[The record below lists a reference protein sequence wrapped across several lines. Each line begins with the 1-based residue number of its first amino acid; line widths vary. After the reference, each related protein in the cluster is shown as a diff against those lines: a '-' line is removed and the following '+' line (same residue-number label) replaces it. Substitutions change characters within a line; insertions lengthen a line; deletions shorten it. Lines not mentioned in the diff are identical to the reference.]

1 MPRTRPVPVVA
12 GMCLLQIE
20 RAGALVKRDPVYWT
34 REYHTSDGVAQVG
47 RGIAWETHHDALP
60 RCVSSGLHQVSRIQG
75 LPGQGAHRRLQ
86 ERRTAAGRL

>member
-1 MPRTRPVPVVA
+1 
-12 GMCLLQIE
+12 MCLLQIE

-60 RCVSSGLHQVSRIQG
+60 GCVGSGLHQCPVFKVCPAKG
-75 LPGQGAHRRLQ
+75 LIGDYKKDAPPPADFKKKQ
-86 ERRTAAGRL
+86 